1 MDTNCKEQILF
12 DVVAV
17 DIVLASECHFIVP
30 PQEAGLIEMAVETG
44 EIGEPVLTIATCS
57 RDDEAEMENAP
68 TLEQSEKIQL
78 AGKIVSHSL
87 SIPVAAGFERAR
99 EAISNIGTQD
109 VNIVLHTDNG
119 EDYLIYSLPCSSS
132 VLLNKQNVNHL
143 ATVKIDAKSMNHVIR
158 LI

>member
-12 DVVAV
+12 DVVAI
-17 DIVLASECHFIVP
+17 DIVLASECHFAVP
-30 PQEAGLIEMAVETG
+30 PQEAGLIEMAVATG
-44 EIGEPVLTIATCS
+44 EMGEPVLTITTCS

-87 SIPVAAGFERAR
+87 SIPVAAGFERLR

-119 EDYLIYSLPCSSS
+119 ENYLIYSLPCSSS
-132 VLLNKQNVNHL
+132 VLLNEQNVNHL
-143 ATVKIDAKSMNHVIR
+143 ATVKVDTKSMNHVIR
-158 LI
+158 LV